1 MTTLEMDTNNN
12 LVVKNKNLQTVNGI
26 IACAQDTKTRV
37 GIVKGENPYNTTQ
50 GIPYFDDVLGKL
62 GGMDYLRIAI
72 TDRILDSSETVGV
85 SNLEITSND
94 GTTTVTADVETI
106 YGVTQI

>member
-1 MTTLEMDTNNN
+1 MTTLEMDANNN
-12 LVVKNKNLQTVNGI
+12 LVVRNKTLYTTNGI
-26 IACAQDTKTRV
+26 IACAQDTRTRV
-37 GIVKGENPYNTTQ
+37 GIVLGENPYNTAQ

-62 GGMDYLRIAI
+62 GGLDYLRLAI
-72 TDRILDSSETVGV
+72 TDRILDSTEVVGV
-85 SNLEITSND
+85 TNLDITSND